1 MFSQYWKVLVLFIIP
16 IGGGL
21 PAGVLLAKN
30 QGINWQITTV
40 LYFISDVILACAFE
54 PLLLLFIAAAKRIHF
69 LDRVGL
75 AMKERMKKITAHYG
89 TGLGP
94 FALLMI
100 SFGIDPMTGRT
111 AAIAAGHGF
120 ITGWL
125 IAIAGDMVFF
135 ALLMVS
141 TLLLNN
147 ILGDGTWTT
156 LIILALM
163 MIVPTFFRR
172 FRKRRSTTT

>member
-16 IGGGL
+16 IGGGI

-30 QGINWQITTV
+30 QGITWQITTI
-40 LYFISDVILACAFE
+40 LYFISDLILACAFE
-54 PLLLLFIAAAKRIHF
+54 PLLLLFIATAKRVQF
-69 LDRVGL
+69 LDRLGI

-94 FALLMI
+94 FALVMI
-100 SFGIDPMTGRT
+100 SFGVDPMTGRT

-120 ITGWL
+120 FTGWL
-125 IAIAGDMVFF
+125 IAIAGDMIFF
-135 ALLMVS
+135 GILMVS

-156 LIILALM
+156 LIILTLM

-172 FRKRRSTTT
+172 LRKRYSAKT